1 MTFFEILNEI
11 FKAHRSGD
19 VVRKHILMNMLD
31 DVEPTYAD
39 TLDAIGW
46 AS

>member
-19 VVRKHILMNMLD
+19 MVRKHILMEMLD

-39 TLDAIGW
+39 TLDRIEY